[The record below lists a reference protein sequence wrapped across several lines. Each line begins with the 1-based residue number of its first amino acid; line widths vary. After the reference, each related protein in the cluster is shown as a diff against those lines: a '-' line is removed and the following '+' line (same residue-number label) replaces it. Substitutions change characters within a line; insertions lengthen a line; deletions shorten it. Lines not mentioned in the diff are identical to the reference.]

1 MKLCTRAL
9 HADCA
14 HRLCTR
20 ALHMGSAHGLCT
32 QTVHAGS
39 THRLCTRALHTGS
52 VALLAATLSPVF
64 SFPAKT
70 RKSIKTQG
78 RWGSHRRRRGR
89 ERASLQ
95 TARTGT

>member
-1 MKLCTRAL
+1 MRLCTRAL
-9 HADCA
+9 HAVCA
-14 HRLCTR
+14 HRLCTQT
-20 ALHMGSAHGLCT
+20 LHMGFAHGLCT
-32 QTVHAGS
+32 QALHTS
-39 THRLCTRALHTGS
+39 ALHTGP